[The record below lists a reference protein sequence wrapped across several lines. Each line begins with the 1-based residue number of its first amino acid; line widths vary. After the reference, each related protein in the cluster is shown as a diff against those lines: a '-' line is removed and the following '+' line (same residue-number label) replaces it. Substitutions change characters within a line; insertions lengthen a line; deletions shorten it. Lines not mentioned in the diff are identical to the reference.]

1 MSEFSL
7 VPVEHQPE
15 FGDVSFIP
23 VDHDPFSLDDLSQAA
38 GTQAQSQPQPRPTG
52 AGAPNVSASIA
63 PPARPS
69 VPYDQDSVDNGVAG
83 QIAAQN
89 STSAAISPPS
99 GSNGDW
105 STYNRPTG
113 ELKTAKY
120 TPTQRIGYLAA
131 DALIALGMQP
141 YTANDLASRI
151 GNVLGLT
158 PFGVVGSALDLID
171 AKRRDDLPRAA
182 AAATGMIPGAKRL
195 GALKAAN
202 IAKEITLSR
211 SIHGE
216 AAAHAADAINAG
228 HPSVL
233 TINRPGSRANRRAAT
248 GKLDKVAGKDLDEYP
263 GAMFREGGA
272 EADVRAINRN
282 HNRSGGASVGNS
294 GRG

>member
-52 AGAPNVSASIA
+52 AVAPNVSASIA

-113 ELKTAKY
+113 ELKTGEVHAHA
-120 TPTQRIGYLAA
+120 THWLSRSRRADSAWHAALHRQRSGLAHWQCA
-131 DALIALGMQP
+131 WVNAVW
-141 YTANDLASRI
+141 RCR
-151 GNVLGLT
+151 
-158 PFGVVGSALDLID
+158 SALDLID

-263 GAMFREGGA
+263 GAMFREG
-272 EADVRAINRN
+272 RC
-282 HNRSGGASVGNS
+282 
-294 GRG
+294 